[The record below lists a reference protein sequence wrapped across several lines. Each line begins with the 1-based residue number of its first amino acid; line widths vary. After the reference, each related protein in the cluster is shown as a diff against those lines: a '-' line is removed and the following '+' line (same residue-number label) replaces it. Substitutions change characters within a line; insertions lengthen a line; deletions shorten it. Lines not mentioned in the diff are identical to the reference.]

1 MEVTMLS
8 KILAVS
14 VISLA
19 ALQPC
24 DLFAQGASPNLNGTY
39 RCVPEPSSCQQGQT
53 FTVTQSGNNLDFK
66 NDKGDVGRGTLT
78 SDISLS
84 AGPPWNMLGTILP
97 DNAIQWSNGTKWQKQ

>member
-1 MEVTMLS
+1 MLD
-8 KILAVS
+8 KILAAS
-14 VISLA
+14 VISLV

-24 DLFAQGASPNLNGTY
+24 DLFAQGASPNLSGTY
-39 RCVPEPSSCQQGQT
+39 RCVPEPSSCQQSGQT

-97 DNAIQWSNGTKWQKQ
+97 DKAIQWSNGTKWQKQ